1 VLEIMDA
8 KIGLTGIVHT
18 RMAGMNLIAA
28 RNALKQAFAQ
38 IRQIR
43 LRFLNAR
50 QQERSA
56 KKLRPSLPV

>member
-1 VLEIMDA
+1 
-8 KIGLTGIVHT
+8 
-18 RMAGMNLIAA
+18 MAGMNLIAA